1 MLIRVSDKV
10 TIQVRYFAGARAAS
24 GLDEEFLALP
34 AGATVSDAS
43 TAISERHGEK
53 LSGVLTAC
61 SFLVDGI
68 AVRSPSTRLSD
79 GVQLDVLPPFAG
91 G

>member
-1 MLIRVSDKV
+1 VAD
-10 TIQVRYFAGARAAS
+10 ARNA
-24 GLDEEFLALP
+24 
-34 AGATVSDAS
+34 V
-43 TAISERHGEK
+43 SERHGGK

-61 SFLVDGI
+61 SFLLDGV
-68 AVRSPSTRLSD
+68 AVRSPAIRLSD